1 MRKKY
6 LPIIFVTLLLAIII
20 FLWQYPSFTSALGI
34 AFLLF
39 SLAAAISSIFKKQR
53 EAYLQSKITR
63 GAFMRNVLLEI
74 FGILLAMALAGLL
87 GRYIAKFATEQ
98 ISNHLT
104 KLIAGILIGL
114 LVGMGMGVL
123 VNRTWDRLVKTIL
136 QTTSRCFT
144 FQDTSSPRA
153 DLADV
158 IPSSRSQIFSPL
170 WHQYTHTAATPSRW
184 LC

>member
-87 GRYIAKFATEQ
+87 GRYIAEIAIKP
-98 ISNHLT
+98 IHSDLT
-104 KLIAGILIGL
+104 KLIAGIVIGL
-114 LVGMGMGVL
+114 LVGLGLGIIVI
-123 VNRTWDRLVKTIL
+123 RTWGRLVKTIL
-136 QTTSRCFT
+136 QTTSR
-144 FQDTSSPRA
+144 
-153 DLADV
+153 
-158 IPSSRSQIFSPL
+158 
-170 WHQYTHTAATPSRW
+170 
-184 LC
+184 